1 MAATIRVAPAA
12 GPVVPVPH
20 GDQHGPLMSRPHVP
34 DDVVDASGG
43 DRIACVGPEPFD
55 AAASACCTINTS
67 TDRTE
72 VRMARTTAL
81 MLQIVTGDP
90 RPIGRQI
97 VDGALDDARLLLQL
111 VLGRDIVTE
120 RIATTSDA
128 DRAEWPLL
136 ADTEYGGLAA
146 MLDDRKRFFRLS
158 CPVQTADA
166 TPPRKRAS
174 ATDRFR
180 FTGDID
186 SLALPRGGPK
196 KLRAVTQ
203 AEVSYTSNRL
213 DDSETFHVTAYAG
226 YDLARAPRRQ
236 FIPFVGFEREQTR
249 QSGPDDNGTSRI
261 SAGFLYGAEFDSSDT
276 ISVAPLYVV
285 DRIHDS
291 RIASLRAAWTPGF
304 LYRFDALSMGNARRM
319 GPLLARMDLQLRA
332 QAGRVID
339 AGDSTELADTDDYFR
354 LGPALRLELWPTAE
368 HGLLSRLSAD
378 AGYRRFFRM
387 SGPEDVE
394 WWGAGINYS
403 IEPTDHVTIRY
414 SYEQG
419 EDEETLVKSRLWKLV
434 LGVRF

>member
-1 MAATIRVAPAA
+1 MKRAPLFLSCLLVSTPAWAGDVDLSRVCPAEGTPSTSVEPA
-12 GPVVPVPH
+12 RVVYAVLDSLGTPV
-20 GDQHGPLMSRPHVP
+20 SRGVF
-34 DDVVDASGG
+34 DTNQDSTETMRERVDALLDAGYCKGAGKGLCADG
-43 DRIACVGPEPFD
+43 DA
-55 AAASACCTINTS
+55 
-67 TDRTE
+67 
-72 VRMARTTAL
+72 
-81 MLQIVTGDP
+81 
-90 RPIGRQI
+90 
-97 VDGALDDARLLLQL
+97 GALDDARLLLQL

-304 LYRFDALSMGNARRM
+304 LYRFDALPMGNARRM

-339 AGDSTELADTDDYFR
+339 AGDSTELAGTDDYFR

-387 SGPEDVE
+387 SGRRTSSG
-394 WWGAGINYS
+394 GAQAS
-403 IEPTDHVTIRY
+403 TTR
-414 SYEQG
+414 
-419 EDEETLVKSRLWKLV
+419 
-434 LGVRF
+434 

>member
-1 MAATIRVAPAA
+1 MKRAPLFLSCLLVSAPAWA
-12 GPVVPVPH
+12 GDIDLSRVCPAEGPPSTSVEPARVVYAVLDSLGTPV
-20 GDQHGPLMSRPHVP
+20 SRGVF
-34 DDVVDASGG
+34 DTNKDSTETMRERVDALLDAGYCEGAGKDLCADG
-43 DRIACVGPEPFD
+43 DA
-55 AAASACCTINTS
+55 
-67 TDRTE
+67 
-72 VRMARTTAL
+72 
-81 MLQIVTGDP
+81 
-90 RPIGRQI
+90 
-97 VDGALDDARLLLQL
+97 GALDDARLLLQS

-120 RIATTSDA
+120 RIATPSDA

-158 CPVQTADA
+158 CPVQTTGA

-174 ATDRFR
+174 ATDGFR
-180 FTGDID
+180 LTGDID

-196 KLRAVTQ
+196 RLRAVTQ

-213 DDSETFHVTAYAG
+213 DDSETIQVTAYAG
-226 YDLARAPRRQ
+226 YDFARTPGRQ
-236 FIPFVGFEREQTR
+236 FIPFLGFEREQTR
-249 QSGPDDNGTSRI
+249 QSGPDDDGTSKV
-261 SAGFLYGAEFDSSDT
+261 STGFLYGVDFESFDT

-291 RIASLRAAWTPGF
+291 RVATLRAAWTPGF
-304 LYRFDALSMGNARRM
+304 LYNIDALPMGDGRNF
-319 GPLLARMDLQLRA
+319 GPVIARMDLQLRA

-339 AGDSTELADTDDYFR
+339 AGDSPELADTDDYFR
-354 LGPALRLELWPTAE
+354 LGPAFRLELWPTSE
-368 HGLLSRLSAD
+368 HWLLSRLSAD
-378 AGYRRFFRM
+378 VGYRRFFRM

-414 SYEQG
+414 SYEHG
-419 EDEETLVKSRLWKLV
+419 EDEETLEKSRQWKLV